1 MPEPISPPLTTASN
15 ISAPSI
21 DSLWFLEIS
30 LNIGDTQN
38 IDPRRHQTVL
48 SISNGVNHFASH
60 PDETMPKKEVDH
72 RQRGM
77 K

>member
-1 MPEPISPPLTTASN
+1 MLYPLPAASN

-30 LNIGDTQN
+30 LQHVNIGDTQN

-48 SISNGVNHFASH
+48 SISNGVNHLASH
-60 PDETMPKKEVDH
+60 LDETMPKKEVDY